1 MLRDAFED
9 AAPYISNLKAIREFV
24 EEYEARG
31 IEDIL
36 AELENRVESSPPTLA
51 TDYRILLEKFEQIIN
66 KGK

>member
-9 AAPYISNLKAIREFV
+9 AAPYISNLKLIREFV
-24 EEYEARG
+24 EEYETRG
-31 IEDIL
+31 VEDIL
-36 AELENRVESSPPTLA
+36 TELEKRIETSPPTLA